1 MDEHDDLELE
11 REKEKAQRQERNKER
26 RKTVRR
32 QIAILA
38 VIGIFITAG
47 LIFGLSRAGG
57 KKESS
62 VEGGDSAVRGEV
74 LADAGNVTGEGDG
87 EWEEAAALSYETFAE
102 DDGIRE
108 TLAAGHIWEDLPKMD
123 VLISICPLGR
133 DWTAYS
139 PDNRCVLAPVESY
152 LTGMKATLRNQ
163 PEGMTGTVQYSVN
176 VSGYGWI
183 DWVEDTA
190 PAGSDNT
197 DITLEAICMRLS
209 GELADYY
216 DILYSVYQN
225 GVWTDWMRNGEEA
238 GEAGVGLRVD
248 GIRASVS
255 RKWPGEPSY
264 AGEIDPSRPMVALT
278 YDDGP
283 SKSVTPRILDKLES
297 VGGRATFFM
306 VGQQVERNPE
316 IVNRVVQMGCEVGNH
331 TFDHTEMVKLTQEGL
346 LNEIQLTSE
355 AIYNCTGIRPLI
367 VRPPG
372 GNETDSGMDVLG
384 YLSMPAI
391 LWSVDTRDWKTR
403 DAAQTIN
410 TVLTTVQD
418 GDIVLM
424 HDLYDATGDAS
435 MTIIDELV
443 ARGYQLVTVSELS
456 AYRGGLEPEKSYK
469 RFKAQ

>member
-1 MDEHDDLELE
+1 MDEHDDLELQK
-11 REKEKAQRQERNKER
+11 EKEKTQRQVKAEK
-26 RKTVRR
+26 RKQTVRN
-32 QIAILA
+32 QILILALA
-38 VIGIFITAG
+38 VIVVTAG
-47 LIFGLSRAGG
+47 LVFGLTRVNG
-57 KKESS
+57 KESS
-62 VEGGDSAVRGEV
+62 DIAEGGAASGEE
-74 LADAGNVTGEGDG
+74 LM
-87 EWEEAAALSYETFAE
+87 AAAGEEDWEMTEVLSYETFAE
-102 DDGIRE
+102 GDAERE
-108 TLAAGHIWEDLPKMD
+108 TIEAGHVWEDLPKMD
-123 VLISICPLGR
+123 VLVSVCPHGL

-139 PDNRCVLAPVESY
+139 PDNRCVLAPVNSY

-163 PEGMTGTVQYSVN
+163 PDMSGTVQYSVN

-190 PAGSDNT
+190 LAGGEST
-197 DITLEAICMRLS
+197 DTTIEAVCMQLS

-225 GVWTDWMRNGEEA
+225 GVWTDWVRNGEEA
-238 GEAGVGLRVD
+238 GESGVGLRVD

-255 RKWPGEPSY
+255 RKWPGEESY
-264 AGEIDPSRPMVALT
+264 AGEINPALPMVALT

-306 VGQQVERNPE
+306 VGEQVERNPDV
-316 IVNRVVQMGCEVGNH
+316 VNRMVQMGCEVGNH
-331 TFDHTEMVKLTQEGL
+331 TFDHTEMTKLTQQEL
-346 LNEIQLTSE
+346 TEEIQRTSQV
-355 AIYNCTGIRPLI
+355 IYDCTGIRPLI

-372 GNETDSGMDVLG
+372 GAETDSGMDVLG
-384 YLSMPAI
+384 FLSMPAI

-456 AYRGGLEPEKSYK
+456 AYRGGLEPEKSYMSF
-469 RFKAQ
+469 RRPVN